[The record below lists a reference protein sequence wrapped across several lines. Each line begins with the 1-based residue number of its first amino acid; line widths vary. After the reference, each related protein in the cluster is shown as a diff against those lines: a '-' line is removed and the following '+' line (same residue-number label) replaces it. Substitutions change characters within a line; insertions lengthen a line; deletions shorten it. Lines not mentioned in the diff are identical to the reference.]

1 MGTAGTTCLFF
12 VIYDEDEKAN
22 MTQIQRDFTMKNII
36 DRVEA
41 AGLITKCFYSIQR
54 DEIYVKVRC
63 SPDRLKEGSIS
74 HWLQAFAR

>member
-1 MGTAGTTCLFF
+1 MNREFPVMKEDVFLKEYGYSWDYVFVF

-41 AGLITKCFYSIQR
+41 AGLITKCFTLSNAMR
-54 DEIYVKVRC
+54 
-63 SPDRLKEGSIS
+63 ST
-74 HWLQAFAR
+74 